1 MFSNPDTLCKA
12 QHIQA
17 VTTFLSKV
25 PKHTITRLSASNC
38 KHTKKIHFFFALCS
52 NQNMALQ
59 ISIDDQILYC
69 FAVHLDFMQLFCLSD
84 LKSKV
89 AYTIQIFSYNLYLFV
104 HITHY
109 MYLLKAE

>member
-25 PKHTITRLSASNC
+25 PKHTITRLSASHC
-38 KHTKKIHFFFALCS
+38 KHTKEIHFFFALCS

-69 FAVHLDFMQLFCLSD
+69 FAVHLDFMQLFCLGV

-89 AYTIQIFSYNLYLFV
+89 AFNSNIFLQTVLTNV

-109 MYLLKAE
+109 MYLLKA